1 MSLRYSPWNRQH
13 SEILW
18 RQANGAV
25 CVSFFGIFRCHFY
38 GNAVWFLAGYRT
50 PQYIESV
57 KWKCQ
62 RSRISQSSAN
72 CLVRK
77 SESFHWEKTCKY
89 DTTGSD
95 DMCNCC
101 ICMVHFL
108 VWLNDFGV
116 LDIKGLYVKWLAKIV
131 VMKTS
136 WVFDI
141 ANGVVNTLSL
151 NEHWHKKLNR
161 GILEVSLVLVVEM

>member
-1 MSLRYSPWNRQH
+1 MNKVPYSLCHCGTVLETGSTPRYFDGKPMEQYVFLS
-13 SEILW
+13 
-18 RQANGAV
+18 
-25 CVSFFGIFRCHFY
+25 FGIFRCHFY
-38 GNAVWFLAGYRT
+38 GNAVWFLVGYRT
-50 PQYIESV
+50 PQYMESV

-62 RSRISQSSAN
+62 RSR
-72 CLVRK
+72 
-77 SESFHWEKTCKY
+77 EFHNLQQIVLCENQKVSIEKTCKY

-116 LDIKGLYVKWLAKIV
+116 LNIKGLYVKWLAKIV

-151 NEHWHKKLNR
+151 NEHWHKK
-161 GILEVSLVLVVEM
+161 